1 MVLLVLVLQTHGE
14 DVHATRQEVLHL
26 RQELEST
33 FRKTLK
39 DLGGTYRRK
48 VADVASEHCLKESDA
63 AFGVWKLGVEAGL
76 AQDAHPIYILA
87 RKLAHLPPLKA
98 ALGSNASSCAYQ
110 RFEQKHR

>member
-1 MVLLVLVLQTHGE
+1 MSQAHGE

-48 VADVASEHCLKESDA
+48 V
-63 AFGVWKLGVEAGL
+63 
-76 AQDAHPIYILA
+76 Q
-87 RKLAHLPPLKA
+87 
-98 ALGSNASSCAYQ
+98 
-110 RFEQKHR
+110 